1 LKHPSVLKVIEI
13 FASIQ
18 GESSLQGLPCVF
30 IRLSGCNLR
39 CRYCDTR
46 YAWEGGEVIPV
57 PDIVDRAA
65 EFGISFAC
73 ITGGEPLLQ
82 EATSMLVRKLL
93 TRGFRVSVET
103 NGSRDVSLL
112 PTGAK
117 RIIDIKCP
125 GSGEAG
131 KTHPRNLENIRR
143 SDEFKFVLTDRA
155 DFEYALGFVHKHRL
169 AEKSTVLLS
178 PIWGKLEPSVLAEWI
193 VREMPEA
200 RLNLQIHK
208 YIWPDDSRGK

>member
-1 LKHPSVLKVIEI
+1 
-13 FASIQ
+13 
-18 GESSLQGLPCVF
+18 
-30 IRLSGCNLR
+30 
-39 CRYCDTR
+39 
-46 YAWEGGEVIPV
+46 
-57 PDIVDRAA
+57 
-65 EFGISFAC
+65 
-73 ITGGEPLLQ
+73 
-82 EATSMLVRKLL
+82 MLVRKLL

-169 AEKSTVLLS
+169 AEKSTALLS
-178 PIWGKLEPSVLAEWI
+178 PIWGMLEPSVLAEWI